1 MSGLLLFL
9 STCLFAFSVPGT
21 GFSVP
26 GSKILVPGTG
36 VSVPMTEHSVPM
48 TENSVP
54 MTNVL
59 VRRIAFSATVR
70 NLSEG

>member
-36 VSVPMTEHSVPM
+36 VSVPMTE
-48 TENSVP
+48 NSVP

-59 VRRIAFSATVR
+59 VRRIAFSATVL

>member
-36 VSVPMTEHSVPM
+36 VSVPMTE
-48 TENSVP
+48 NSVP

-59 VRRIAFSATVR
+59 VRRIAFGATGR

>member
-26 GSKILVPGTG
+26 ESKILLPGTG
-36 VSVPMTEHSVPM
+36 VSVPM

-59 VRRIAFSATVR
+59 FRRIAFGATGR

>member
-59 VRRIAFSATVR
+59 VRRIAFSATGR

>member
-21 GFSVP
+21 GFSIP
-26 GSKILVPGTG
+26 GTGFSVPGTG

-70 NLSEG
+70 NLSES

>member
-59 VRRIAFSATVR
+59 VRRIAFGATGR

>member
-26 GSKILVPGTG
+26 ESKILLPESKILVPGTG
-36 VSVPMTEHSVPM
+36 VSVPM

-59 VRRIAFSATVR
+59 VRRIAFGATGR

>member
-36 VSVPMTEHSVPM
+36 VSVPMTENSVPM

-59 VRRIAFSATVR
+59 VRRIAFSATVL